1 MREFLVINW
10 RTLTQIVDGSTNMD
24 IEFNQT
30 KKKESVSTINQDI
43 KRKNKIMIYSYTTV
57 NLHY

>member
-10 RTLTQIVDGSTNMD
+10 RTLTQIADGSTNMD

>member
-10 RTLTQIVDGSTNMD
+10 RTLTQIVDGSTNME

-30 KKKESVSTINQDI
+30 KKKESVSTINLDI